1 MRAPGGRVVRAAGGR
16 WQVAA
21 VAAACAGVV
30 AILLLALGG
39 GGDGPRVGGARK
51 ALPGTDPSL
60 RLRAHPQAV
69 EPDVGAPAVSEV
81 DVAPE
86 SPAAVPHDPEEAL
99 AKAPPGT
106 AAAGPSPGAPSDAQ
120 VRAELRQLRGGPGKK
135 ATLLPGGEAVAPASA
150 PDVVKS
156 IIASGNAIAHLPYI
170 WGGGHARVFDNGY
183 DCSGSLSFTFIQ
195 AGLLKAPIAQG
206 WSTMGQPGPGRWI
219 SVYSNSVHVWMI
231 VAGLRFDTS
240 ALHIAGSRWT
250 DQMRSTAGFTVR
262 HLPGL

>member
-1 MRAPGGRVVRAAGGR
+1 M
-16 WQVAA
+16 
-21 VAAACAGVV
+21 
-30 AILLLALGG
+30 
-39 GGDGPRVGGARK
+39 
-51 ALPGTDPSL
+51 
-60 RLRAHPQAV
+60 
-69 EPDVGAPAVSEV
+69 
-81 DVAPE
+81 
-86 SPAAVPHDPEEAL
+86 
-99 AKAPPGT
+99 
-106 AAAGPSPGAPSDAQ
+106 
-120 VRAELRQLRGGPGKK
+120 
-135 ATLLPGGEAVAPASA
+135 LPGGEAVAPASA

-206 WSTMGQPGPGRWI
+206 WSTMGQAGPGKWI

-240 ALHIAGSRWT
+240 AIHIAGSRWT
-250 DQMRSTAGFTVR
+250 DQPRSTAGFTVR

>member
-1 MRAPGGRVVRAAGGR
+1 VWRAVGGH

-21 VAAACAGVV
+21 IGGACAGLVV
-30 AILLLALGG
+30 VLLLVLGG
-39 GGDGPRVGGARK
+39 GGGAKRVAARPGAAAR
-51 ALPGTDPSL
+51 AGSDPAQ

-69 EPDVGAPAVSEV
+69 EPDVGAPVVAEV

-86 SPAAVPHDPEEAL
+86 SPAAVPHDPEEVL
-99 AKAPPGT
+99 ARAPRGS

-120 VRAELRQLRGGPGKK
+120 VRAELRQLRGGPGKR
-135 ATLLPGGEAVAPASA
+135 ATLLPGGEAVAPATA
-150 PDVVKS
+150 PDVVKQ

-170 WGGGHARVFDNGY
+170 WGGGHGRVFDSGY

-195 AGLLKAPIAQG
+195 AGLLQAPIAQG

-219 SVYSNSVHVWMI
+219 SVYSNAGHVWMT

-240 ALHIAGSRWT
+240 ALHLAGSRWT
-250 DQMRSTAGFTVR
+250 DQMRSTDGFTVR

>member
-1 MRAPGGRVVRAAGGR
+1 MRLGAR
-16 WQVAA
+16 WQVLLAA
-21 VAAACAGVV
+21 SACAGLV
-30 AILLLALGG
+30 AVLLLVLGG
-39 GGDGPRVGGARK
+39 GGGGGGHRVAARGVP
-51 ALPGTDPSL
+51 AAGTDPSL
-60 RLRAHPQAV
+60 HLRAHPQAV
-69 EPDVGAPAVSEV
+69 EPSVGAPVVAEV
-81 DVAPE
+81 DAAPE
-86 SPAAVPHDPEEAL
+86 DPAKVPHDPEEAL
-99 AKAPPGT
+99 AKAPSGT
-106 AAAGPSPGAPSDAQ
+106 AAAGPSPGAPSDAE

-135 ATLLPGGEAVAPASA
+135 ATITPDGEAVAPASA

-170 WGGGHARVFDNGY
+170 WGGGHARVFDTGY

-206 WSTMGQPGPGRWI
+206 WSTMGQAGPGKWI

-250 DQMRSTAGFTVR
+250 NQMRSTAGFTVR